1 MTQPVSISPAISTA
15 RPAEGAASPVSRSRF
30 SNFVRRLFREKK
42 LGAIGAVV
50 VVVFL
55 FCGIFADWLAPYG
68 MNQISPLNRLKAPSF
83 DHPFGT
89 DFLGRDMLSRTL
101 FGAQLSVIIGLS
113 AAALATA
120 ISILIGTFSAYYG
133 GRRDMVTQRV
143 VDAWMSFPD
152 LIILIV
158 IVSVFGPG
166 MPQIIIA
173 LGLLMGITGSRIIR
187 SAVLSVKE
195 NDYIRAAKS
204 LGASTWRIVLH
215 HVLPNVLPP
224 ILILFTTRVGAAIL
238 AESGLSFL
246 GLGVPPP
253 APTWGS
259 MLSSSGRTYMFQ
271 APWLA
276 VVPGLCITVVV
287 YAINMLGDALR
298 DLLDPRMRGTR

>member
-1 MTQPVSISPAISTA
+1 MTQPVSISPVIAPA
-15 RPAEGAASPVSRSRF
+15 RPAETAASPASKSRF
-30 SNFVRRLFREKK
+30 WTFVRRLFREKR

-50 VVVFL
+50 VVLFL

-83 DHPFGT
+83 EHPFGT

-113 AAALATA
+113 AAALGTV

-195 NDYIRAAKS
+195 NDYIRAARS
-204 LGASTWRIVLH
+204 LGASTSRILIH
-215 HVLPNVLPP
+215 HVLPNILPP

-276 VVPGLCITVVV
+276 IVPGLCITVVV